1 MTAAWPGTAVPRHKG
16 YGPGPAPKVT
26 CADVSDCSIIGFA
39 ERNGT
44 VRDSRGDFTSGKD
57 AVQCTVIELTS
68 GGGKAWTT
76 STFARSMPYP
86 IIDALTGPAATTCYA
101 AGSDLIA
108 PLPFTPITASARL
121 PAGAT
126 IAGPD

>member
-1 MTAAWPGTAVPRHKG
+1 MTWRRCASPKG
-16 YGPGPAPKVT
+16 YGPGPAPTVT
-26 CADVSDCSIIGFA
+26 WADVSDCSIIGFA

-44 VRDSRGDFTSGKD
+44 VRDSRRDFTSGKD

-68 GGGKAWTT
+68 DGGKTWTT

-86 IIDALTGPAATTCYA
+86 MVDALTCPAATTCCA

-108 PLPFTPITASARL
+108 PHIGSICSAGASAR
-121 PAGAT
+121 PAT
-126 IAGPD
+126 R